1 MENTQAM
8 RHQDG
13 RAGPLSSKM
22 PALFVGHG
30 SPMNAIEDNE
40 FSSAWTDTGRALPTP
55 TAILCI
61 SAHWETAGTCVT
73 AMASPRTIHDFY
85 GFPRA
90 LHELRYPAPGSPS
103 LAQRVRASVR
113 TTEVRLDHDWGL
125 DHGAWSVLCRMF
137 PAAGIPVIQLS
148 LDRTKT
154 AAFHYA
160 LGRELRTLRSEGVLI
175 LGSGNI
181 VHNLGR
187 IRWQDAAYDWAA
199 EFDERIKGLILSRD
213 HDAVVRYD
221 QLGRTAQL
229 AVPTNEHFLPLL
241 YILGLQ
247 EDHDTV
253 RFFAEKVTLGSIS
266 MRSLRIG

>member
-1 MENTQAM
+1 M
-8 RHQDG
+8 RHQDADTPPIG
-13 RAGPLSSKM
+13 AKM

-30 SPMNAIEDNE
+30 SPTNAIEDSE
-40 FSSAWTDTGRALPTP
+40 FSRAWSDMGRAIPTP

-61 SAHWETAGTCVT
+61 SAHWEATGTFVT
-73 AMASPRTIHDFY
+73 ATESPETIHDFY

-90 LHELRYPAPGSPS
+90 LHEMRYPAPGSPG

-113 TTEVRLDHDWGL
+113 MAEVQLDHDWGL

-137 PAAGIPVIQLS
+137 PAATIPVVQLS
-148 LDRTKT
+148 LDRTKA

-187 IRWQDAAYDWAA
+187 IRWQDTAYDWAL

-213 HDAVVRYD
+213 HDAVVGYD
-221 QLGRTAQL
+221 LLGRIAQL
-229 AVPTNEHFLPLL
+229 CVPTNEHFLPLL
-241 YILGLQ
+241 YILALQ
-247 EDHDTV
+247 EDDDTV
-253 RFFAEKVTLGSIS
+253 GFFAEKVTLGSIS